1 MELAA
6 ILDRCKQ
13 YITPEVVQQK
23 QQLALFIQA
32 EHMTLALADHS
43 CSPGAIVWCRHA
55 EYQSTLQFQRELT
68 QWLSELPTLQIPC
81 RIILDPASYRLVALE
96 PPDVAA
102 HELKDAVFWGVKDLV
117 DIPLDDLILDT
128 FAIPDHGAGGL
139 RKLLYAVAS
148 SRANTESLVNSCR
161 SVGLTVSSV
170 EILELILPQAVY
182 RQEHGLPQFALL
194 HIGEGI
200 ASLML
205 GKNAHIYVAR
215 SFPIKLGDERP
226 VSMAQL
232 QNDSSIAESME
243 NLVLEIQRSS
253 DYFQSQLGLV
263 SPQMLYVNP
272 GMFDDELGQNI
283 SEKLGMKWQP
293 LGMNFVKVDDS
304 VTPEQCQ
311 QAFVA
316 CIAAGL
322 AGEPNAA
329 AD

>member
-1 MELAA
+1 MPLAT
-6 ILDRCKQ
+6 LLERCKE

-32 EHMTLALADHS
+32 EMMTLALVDHAQ
-43 CSPGAIVWCRHA
+43 SPPLITWCRHA
-55 EYQSTLQFQRELT
+55 EFQSVLQFQRELT
-68 QWLSELPTLQIPC
+68 QWLSELPTLQVPC

-96 PPDVAA
+96 PPDVAS

-148 SRANTESLVNSCR
+148 SRSNTEALVNSCR
-161 SVGLTVSSV
+161 SVGLQISSV

-182 RQEHGLPQFALL
+182 KQEHGLPQFALL
-194 HIGEGI
+194 HVGREI

-205 GKNAHIYVAR
+205 CKSSHIYVAR
-215 SFPIKLGDERP
+215 SFPIKLGSEFP
-226 VSMAQL
+226 ITMAQL
-232 QNDSSIAESME
+232 ESDTSIAESLE

-272 GMFDDELGQNI
+272 GMFDAALGNAI
-283 SEKLGMKWQP
+283 GEKLGMTWQP
-293 LGMNFVKVDDS
+293 LGLNFADIDDS

-316 CIAAGL
+316 CVAAGL
-322 AGEPNAA
+322 VGVANAA
-329 AD
+329 KD